1 MSGRPNTFPN
11 KEGEIDANTIAVTG
25 AYGYSGKYIAQAL
38 VNKGR
43 RVITLTGSPERSNS
57 FKGKVPAHP
66 FNFDHPDRLI
76 ETLRGVG
83 TLVNTYWVRFNHDTK
98 THEQAIHNTL
108 ILFQSALEAGVRR
121 IVHISITNPTL
132 GSPLPYFS
140 GKAELENAL
149 EEMDISFAILRPAV
163 IFGRED
169 ILINNIAWLLRRFPV
184 FAIPGDGRY
193 RLQPIYVGDLARIAA
208 DQVDGDENVILNAT
222 GPETYSF
229 NQLVNLLK
237 EVVDGKAYITHVS
250 PKLAYRLSQ
259 LLGML
264 VGDVMLTEG
273 EITGLM
279 GGLLATDTPPTGETK
294 LSDWARK
301 HAATL
306 GTFYANEL
314 RRHYN

>member
-1 MSGRPNTFPN
+1 M
-11 KEGEIDANTIAVTG
+11 
-25 AYGYSGKYIAQAL
+25 
-38 VNKGR
+38 
-43 RVITLTGSPERSNS
+43 ITLTGSPERTNS

-66 FNFDHPDRLI
+66 FNFDHPDRLVD
-76 ETLRGVG
+76 TLRGVD

-98 THEQAIHNTL
+98 TYEQAIHNTRT
-108 ILFQSALEAGVRR
+108 LFQSALEAGVRR
-121 IVHISITNPTL
+121 IVHISITKPTL

-149 EEMDISFAILRPAV
+149 EEMGISFAILRPAV

-184 FAIPGDGRY
+184 FAVPGDGRY
-193 RLQPIYVGDLARIAA
+193 RIQPIYVGDLARLAA
-208 DQVDGDENVILNAT
+208 AQVDLDQNVTIDAV
-222 GPETYSF
+222 GPEIYSF
-229 NQLVNLLK
+229 NQLVHLLK
-237 EVVDGKAYITHVS
+237 EAVDSKAYITHVS
-250 PKLAYRLSQ
+250 PKLAYRLTQ
-259 LLGML
+259 LLGWL
-264 VGDVMLTEG
+264 VGDVILTEE

-306 GTFYANEL
+306 GTSYANEL
-314 RRHYN
+314 RRHYI